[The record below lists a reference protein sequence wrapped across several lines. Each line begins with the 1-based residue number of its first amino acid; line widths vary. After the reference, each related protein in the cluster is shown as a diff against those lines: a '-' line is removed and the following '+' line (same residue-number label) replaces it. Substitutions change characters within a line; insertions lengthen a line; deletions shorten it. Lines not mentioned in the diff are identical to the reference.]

1 MAKRADKL
9 KNKNQEVAIL
19 FGLIALLSIGI
30 LGALLYGFYR
40 YERHIQFEIVSQE
53 LKATV
58 DLHRKVADSTL
69 KDVTTDLILLYR
81 DSRIP
86 DFLLN
91 PSGSQRSVLTRYF
104 SDTASVKDRY
114 DQIRIISAEGQE
126 LIRVNYN
133 NGRPQEVTQSQLQQK
148 ANRYYVTDS
157 LCLAPGQI
165 YVSPLDLNIE
175 HGEIELPYKPM
186 LRIGTP
192 LLDAHKT
199 KKAVLILNY
208 LADELFTHLKRA
220 SKGHLGNL
228 YMLNKQG
235 DSLMGP
241 DPNGLWG
248 FMLPQNKINSFNRSY
263 AEAWQQIQSGEKG
276 FFQTSQGLFAFDT
289 LYFPLPPQLGKN
301 APPRLQGD
309 SDISIR
315 SWWKLVDF
323 IPMPE
328 FQESMAPLQQRI
340 MSLFLILLFIM
351 LWVSWMV
358 ANIIVARRI
367 AQRSLH
373 LAKAKAESANQAK
386 SQFLA
391 SMSHEIRTPMNAII
405 GLSGLALKTDLNA
418 KQQDYLNKIKY
429 SSQNLLGII
438 NDILDFSKIEAG
450 KLEVE
455 TIQFNLENTL
465 KNVADVLADKAYQKG
480 LELLFKPGPKLPKGV
495 IGDPLRLSQILI
507 NLGNNA
513 IKFTEYGEVK
523 IDASQLKR
531 NGDQV
536 TLQFL
541 VHDTGIG
548 IGEEDQKKLFTAFT
562 QADVSTT
569 RRFGGTGL
577 GLAICK
583 RLVEIM
589 GGKIWVESVLGQGST
604 FGFTVVM
611 GLGDPDPLHPS
622 MTYEELHNLKVLVV
636 DDNKEARLILKFL
649 LESMTFRAD
658 TVESGSAAISTIEAS
673 DQKDPYR
680 LVLIDWNMPAMDGF
694 ETIHR
699 IRNSSRILHLPKL
712 VMVTAYSYEE
722 AFTKADKMDLDGMLI
737 KPVTPSLLFDLIV
750 DILCKDYNCT
760 SVQSAPRSGDELE
773 DRKFLDGYRVLLVE
787 DNKINQQV
795 ACEILEQAG
804 LIVDV
809 ACDGQNAID
818 AVNIGSYDM
827 VLMDIQMPVMDGYEA
842 TEHIR
847 REPHFKHLPIIAM
860 TAGAMAGDR
869 EKALTAGMDDFVT
882 KPIDTRQLF
891 AVLSKHLEP
900 RTPKSPDINLNGISA
915 AKTPKHH
922 LPEVSDLD
930 MDTALDRL
938 NGNCDLYL
946 KILASFARDYA
957 EVHKEIGRELEAGL
971 LEKAGTRVHA
981 FKGVAGNIGATK
993 VFQQAQALDE
1003 AIKQKRIDDAF
1014 QHLQALSKS
1023 LPPLA
1028 ASLTELEAEPQLKEV
1043 QTVSDAPG
1051 DVQQVHTILEKLD
1064 ELLIQNDIE
1073 ARDLLEELKESIIH
1087 PEQKKCIQQI
1097 GRQLSKFDFDDAQ
1110 KTLSG
1115 FQALLGRNKS

>member
-1 MAKRADKL
+1 M
-9 KNKNQEVAIL
+9 L
-19 FGLIALLSIGI
+19 FVLITLLSIGV

-40 YERHIQFEIVSQE
+40 YECHVQFGIVSKE

-58 DLHRKVADSTL
+58 DLHRKVADSAL

-86 DFLLN
+86 DFLLD
-91 PSGSQRSVLTRYF
+91 PFGPQRSALTRYF
-104 SDTASVKDRY
+104 LDTASVKGRY

-133 NGRPQEVTQSQLQQK
+133 NAHPQEVTQSQLQQK

-157 LCLAPGQI
+157 LRLAPGQI

-175 HGEIELPYKPM
+175 HGEIEIPFKPM

-192 LLDAHKT
+192 LLDAHRA

-208 LADELFTHLKRA
+208 LADELFAHLKQA

-241 DPNGLWG
+241 DPSGLWG
-248 FMLPQNKINSFNRSY
+248 FMLPQNKTNSFNRSY
-263 AEAWQQIQSGEKG
+263 AEAWQQIQRREKG

-289 LYFPLPPQLGKN
+289 FYFPLPPQLGQN
-301 APPRLQGD
+301 TPPRLQGA
-309 SDISIR
+309 SGIPVR
-315 SWWKLVDF
+315 SRWKLVDV

-328 FQESMAPLQQRI
+328 FQESMGPLKQRI
-340 MSLFLILLFIM
+340 MSLFLILSSIM

-358 ANIIVARRI
+358 ADIIVARRI
-367 AQRSLH
+367 AQQSLH
-373 LAKAKAESANQAK
+373 IAKAKAESANKAK

-418 KQQDYLNKIKY
+418 KQQDYLNKIKS

-450 KLEVE
+450 KLEIE
-455 TIQFNLENTL
+455 AIQFNLENTL

-513 IKFTEYGEVK
+513 IKFTECGEVK
-523 IDASQLKR
+523 IEASQLKR
-531 NGDQV
+531 NGNQV

-548 IGEEDQKKLFTAFT
+548 IGGEDQKKLFAAFT

-589 GGKIWVESVLGQGST
+589 GGKIWVESVPGQGST

-649 LESMTFRAD
+649 LESMTFRVD
-658 TVESGSAAISTIEAS
+658 TVASGSAAISTIEAS
-673 DQKDPYR
+673 DKKEPYR
-680 LVLIDWNMPAMDGF
+680 LVLIDWNMPVMDGF
-694 ETIHR
+694 ETIHSIRKSVR
-699 IRNSSRILHLPKL
+699 ISHPPKL

-722 AFTKADKMDLDGMLI
+722 AFTKVDRMDLDGILI

-750 DILCKDYNCT
+750 EILCKDYNCKG
-760 SVQSAPRSGDELE
+760 VQSAPRSEDELE

-804 LIVDV
+804 LIVEV
-809 ACDGQNAID
+809 ACNGQDAIN
-818 AVNIGSYDM
+818 AVNIGGYDT

-847 REPHFKHLPIIAM
+847 REPHFKDLPIIAM

-869 EKALTAGMDDFVT
+869 EKALAAGMDDFVT

-891 AVLSKHLEP
+891 AVLRKHLEP
-900 RTPKSPDINLNGISA
+900 RTPKVSGIKLNGISA
-915 AKTPKHH
+915 AQLPKGR

-930 MDTALDRL
+930 LDAALGRL
-938 NGNCDLYL
+938 NGNRDLYL

-971 LEKAGTRVHA
+971 LEKAGARVHA

-993 VFQQAQALDE
+993 VFQQAKALDE
-1003 AIKQKRIDDAF
+1003 AIRQKRIDDAF

-1023 LPPLA
+1023 LPPLT
-1028 ASLTELEAEPQLKEV
+1028 ASIKALEEGPQLKVV
-1043 QTVSDAPG
+1043 QTVANPPG

-1064 ELLIQNDIE
+1064 GLLIQNDIE
-1073 ARDLLEELKESIIH
+1073 ARDLLEKLRENIIH
-1087 PEQKKCIQQI
+1087 PEQKKFIQQI
-1097 GRQLSKFDFDDAQ
+1097 GRQLSEFDFDTAR

-1115 FQALLGRNKS
+1115 FQAILGRDKS